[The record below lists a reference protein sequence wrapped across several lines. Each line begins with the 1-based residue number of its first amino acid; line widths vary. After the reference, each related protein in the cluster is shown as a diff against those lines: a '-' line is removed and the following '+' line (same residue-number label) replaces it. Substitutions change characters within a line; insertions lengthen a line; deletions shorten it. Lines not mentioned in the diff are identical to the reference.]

1 MSVAMRSS
9 GPVVTPKGAPDQLML
24 PDLVPAAPPVPGPET
39 DREISP

>member
-1 MSVAMRSS
+1 M
-9 GPVVTPKGAPDQLML
+9 TPKGAPDQLML